1 MTDLRKLL
9 SEARAWIVANEKHE
23 SVCPTRVMGTW
34 GRCRCGFVS
43 IIGRI
48 DGALAEKVEPVA
60 CDYGIPMLGGTYETQ
75 SGDRVKMVA
84 INNIGNPYETLVDES
99 GVNRYSRRLSD
110 MGRCTG
116 TAHDYSDPRNLKR
129 PFKLLSLDAAPAD
142 QWRRV
147 EDGLPEERIRVNAH
161 DKLIVYD
168 CFYGYASNNQYEQ
181 WDEKHWRET
190 HNESVIKDIV
200 AWMPLPAL
208 PEGE

>member
-9 SEARAWIVANEKHE
+9 IEARDKLVEASSPYIPSCAEDEQWCKWRDDLCN
-23 SVCPTRVMGTW
+23 
-34 GRCRCGFVS
+34 S
-43 IIGRI
+43 ISA
-48 DGALAEKVEPVA
+48 ALAEKVEPVA

-147 EDGLPEERIRVNAH
+147 EDGLPHTDHPMRH
-161 DKLIVYD
+161 YD
-168 CFYGYASNNQYEQ
+168 RTCPACN
-181 WDEKHWRET
+181 T
-190 HNESVIKDIV
+190 
-200 AWMPLPAL
+200 AL